1 MISSPDPLLGG
12 GSSRGALLPGRDS
25 RIGLLPSRSVRSN
38 SFNGGGSHRL
48 SSRLL
53 WGRLACGGLPHGGR
67 LKQLEPKAVLG
78 STSKATLQIPSN
90 HKYWNSNII
99 KNIVVFPF
107 TYRLELLCDVEK
119 TLRLAQPATVAVFL
133 PCPGAPA
140 QQGRVEWA
148 DLR

>member
-1 MISSPDPLLGG
+1 MVVGSNSSSPK
-12 GSSRGALLPGRDS
+12 RC
-25 RIGLLPSRSVRSN
+25 
-38 SFNGGGSHRL
+38 
-48 SSRLL
+48 
-53 WGRLACGGLPHGGR
+53 WGQHPRQHCKFH
-67 LKQLEPKAVLG
+67 
-78 STSKATLQIPSN
+78 QII
-90 HKYWNSNII
+90 KYWNSNII